1 MLLKSALFG
10 LHYNELGQT
19 LKFYLDTWTTCLLIY
34 SIELL
39 ASTCIRYEIKVSSWY
54 LPRHIR
60 VRSRVQNWV
69 VATSFWSLK
78 RGGGE
83 IFDKRSHNESKK
95 ICLVTLQWVSLVS
108 EHGILKILF
117 NIMAGQLML
126 MTSIDF
132 WLKWLNRRFLLDRV
146 QQQ

>member
-10 LHYNELGQT
+10 LHCYELGQN
-19 LKFYLDTWTTCLLIY
+19 LKFYLDTWTTYLLIY

-39 ASTCIRYEIKVSSWY
+39 VSTCIRYEIKVSSWY

-78 RGGGE
+78 RGGGKYLIKE
-83 IFDKRSHNESKK
+83 A
-95 ICLVTLQWVSLVS
+95 
-108 EHGILKILF
+108 
-117 NIMAGQLML
+117 IM
-126 MTSIDF
+126 
-132 WLKWLNRRFLLDRV
+132 RV
-146 QQQ
+146 RKSA